1 MIDMT
6 EFDKSPAG
14 QRFYEA
20 VSRWLAEPML
30 GPARMIDTT
39 CAAQIGRHILM
50 SRPTAS
56 IGR

>member
-1 MIDMT
+1 MT